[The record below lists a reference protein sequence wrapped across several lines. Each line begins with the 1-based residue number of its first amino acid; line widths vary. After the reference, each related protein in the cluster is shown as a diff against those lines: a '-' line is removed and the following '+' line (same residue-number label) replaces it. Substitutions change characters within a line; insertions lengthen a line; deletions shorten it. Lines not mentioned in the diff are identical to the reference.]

1 MGTFSVWHW
10 LIVLAIVLILFG
22 GGGKLSKLMG
32 DFGKGLKSFKK
43 GLKDG
48 DGDESAATDP
58 SAIDSIAASLD
69 PKPQTPPSSGTQ
81 ASSSTADKPE
91 KA

>member
-48 DGDESAATDP
+48 EADESAAGDAST
-58 SAIDSIAASLD
+58 IGSIAASLG
-69 PKPQTPPSSGTQ
+69 PKPQEPPPGAPS
-81 ASSSTADKPE
+81 SSSTADKTE